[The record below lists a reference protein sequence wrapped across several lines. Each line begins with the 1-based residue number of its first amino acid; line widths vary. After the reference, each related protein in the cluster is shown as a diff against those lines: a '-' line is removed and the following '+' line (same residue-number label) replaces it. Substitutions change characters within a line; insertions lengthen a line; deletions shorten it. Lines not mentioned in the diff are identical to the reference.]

1 MNMPRDAYHLV
12 WIILWVLGA
21 GVLFPWNAFISAPDY
36 FTKFPQFIDPG
47 CELTGSEKRI
57 WDNIPTY
64 FTVSYSAMNV
74 LGQAIVVSFGG
85 KVTISNRVIYSILTM
100 FITMIGVPA
109 ISYTSISR
117 WGAFAF
123 LVTCAGAC
131 GLSSAFFQ
139 ATSFGLG
146 ALFPSSFTQA
156 VMIGNGSAGL
166 AVSLLR
172 VATKA
177 AGGSERFSGAIYFY
191 LATAWLCIS
200 IGCFI
205 VMRKLKFAQKHVDE
219 FRTFKRYSLVV
230 EESDEESTATYS
242 VDEEELASASWGEI
256 MAVFKNIYPMAFL
269 VWLTLF
275 ITISVFPGVVAKIP
289 SNLSD
294 GWFTV
299 WLIFIYNAGDN
310 IGRVGPKFL
319 VISKKLLMIVGVV
332 RAGFIPLIIMCVDP
346 YYITSE
352 AMAAVLV
359 GLMSM
364 TNGYTASLSMMY
376 GPQIPNS
383 SALER
388 QIAGTIMS
396 FMLLLGITCGSFAGL
411 LISNYLPSD
420 DSSSGSGSASPIA
433 W

>member
-1 MNMPRDAYHLV
+1 MVSDAYHLV

-36 FTKFPQFIDPG
+36 FTKFPEFIDPG

-57 WDNIPTY
+57 WDNIVTY

-74 LGQAIVVSFGG
+74 IGQAIVVSFGG

-100 FITMIGVPA
+100 FLTMIGVPA
-109 ISYTSISR
+109 ISYTRISR

-123 LVTCAGAC
+123 LVASAGAC

-156 VMIGNGSAGL
+156 VMIGNGSSGL

-172 VATKA
+172 VVTKA
-177 AGGSERFSGAIYFY
+177 AGGSARFSGAIYFY

-200 IGCFI
+200 IGSFI

-219 FRTFKRYSLVV
+219 FRTFKRYVLV
-230 EESDEESTATYS
+230 EESDNESTASYS
-242 VDEEELASASWGEI
+242 LDEEETTSASFREI
-256 MAVFKNIYPMAFL
+256 KDVFKNIYPMAL
-269 VWLTLF
+269 TVWLTLF
-275 ITISVFPGVVAKIP
+275 ITISIFPGVVAKIP
-289 SNLSD
+289 SSLSD

-299 WLIFIYNAGDN
+299 WLIFLYNAGDN

-319 VISKKLLMIVGVV
+319 VIGRRALVILGLL
-332 RAGFIPLIIMCVDP
+332 RAAFIPAIIMCVDP
-346 YYITSE
+346 YYIKSE
-352 AMAAVLV
+352 AAAAIIVFFMA
-359 GLMSM
+359 M
-364 TNGYTASLSMMY
+364 TNGYTASMSMMY

-383 SALER
+383 SALNR

-411 LISNYLPSD
+411 LIANYLPSD
-420 DSSSGSGSASPIA
+420 DSSSGSEMVPAAP
-433 W
+433 